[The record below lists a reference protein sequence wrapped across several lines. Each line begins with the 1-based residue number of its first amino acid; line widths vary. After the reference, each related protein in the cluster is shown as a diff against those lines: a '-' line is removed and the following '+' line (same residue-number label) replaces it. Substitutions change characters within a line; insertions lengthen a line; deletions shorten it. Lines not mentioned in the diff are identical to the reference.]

1 MPAYIHKFLRLH
13 ACEVMC
19 CILLLIKRRRMV
31 RGGLLQKDGASH
43 RYTHIQTDSNCN
55 ITYYYCILP
64 RWWRQFYCDNK
75 VLEME
80 SLFIE
85 YFVLLF
91 STLTGYFDENFYPAY
106 YEDDDYAIRIHLS
119 QHFYATSWRIPPWC
133 TERLT
138 AAKVDILHYIH
149 TYTHAYTWWGTCATE
164 ANMIHYKHIN
174 NIL

>member
-1 MPAYIHKFLRLH
+1 
-13 ACEVMC
+13 MC

-31 RGGLLQKDGASH
+31 RGGLLQEDGASH

-64 RWWRQFYCDNK
+64 RWWRQFYFDNK

-85 YFVLLF
+85 YFF
-91 STLTGYFDENFYPAY
+91 YSFQPWQATLTRISTRPTMKTTTMLSAY
-106 YEDDDYAIRIHLS
+106 IYRNTS
-119 QHFYATSWRIPPWC
+119 MRRSWRIPPWC

-149 TYTHAYTWWGTCATE
+149 TYIHTC
-164 ANMIHYKHIN
+164 IHMMEDLCYRGQYDT
-174 NIL
+174 L